1 MKKFIALFREPDGR
15 TEQHTENA
23 IKTHRQNWASWMER
37 WHQHINGGS
46 GLTLDGRI
54 LKDPQ
59 SGVIPDIYKNGTEI
73 VGGFLLITANDLD
86 AAAAMMQSCPI
97 FEFGGYVEIRELQQ
111 Q

>member
-15 TEQHTENA
+15 TEQHTEDA
-23 IKTHRQNWASWMER
+23 IKKHRQNWAAWMER
-37 WHQHINGGS
+37 WQQQISGGS

-59 SGVIPDIYKNGTEI
+59 AGATPGIYKNGTEI
-73 VGGFLLITANDLD
+73 VGGFLMITATDLD

>member
-15 TEQHTENA
+15 QQAHPENA
-23 IKTHRQNWASWMER
+23 IKKHRANWARWMEQ
-37 WHQHINGGS
+37 WQKQISGGS

-54 LKDPQ
+54 LQDPHAAAIQ
-59 SGVIPDIYKNGTEI
+59 DIYKNGTEI
-73 VGGFLLITANDLD
+73 VGGFLLITATDLD
-86 AAAAMMQSCPI
+86 AAAAMMQSSPI